1 MNSLVHASRRFIVIG
16 EIGAGV
22 SVAGPTCAA
31 AGAIAMH
38 ATMKHD
44 PRTRNATPSLLLARK
59 GYFLLIVLG
68 SDKRERYEGA
78 CMSPAD
84 ALVLFKY
91 PNLAGIRR

>member
-1 MNSLVHASRRFIVIG
+1 MVIG

-22 SVAGPTCAA
+22 SVAGPSCAA

-38 ATMKHD
+38 ATIRHNPK
-44 PRTRNATPSLLLARK
+44 TRDATLPLLLARK
-59 GYFLLIVLG
+59 GYFLLIVHG
-68 SDKRERYEGA
+68 SAKCEKYKGA

-91 PNLAGIRR
+91 PNLVGIRR